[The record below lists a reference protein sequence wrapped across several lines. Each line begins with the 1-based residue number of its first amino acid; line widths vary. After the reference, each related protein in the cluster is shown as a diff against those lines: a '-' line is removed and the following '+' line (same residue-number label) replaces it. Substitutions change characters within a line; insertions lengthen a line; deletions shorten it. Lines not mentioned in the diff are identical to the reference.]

1 MVFKEFQR
9 NVQMPGLLAMLVI
22 AAAVDRHWRPSGRV
36 TMRSA
41 LHLISAF
48 NPVLKS
54 SRMRVA
60 DGAAMLLSPHPVLM
74 EGVDVVVAFLT
85 TLSEN
90 RRTVPR
96 GDTAVVIA

>member
-1 MVFKEFQR
+1 
-9 NVQMPGLLAMLVI
+9 MPGLLAMLVI
-22 AAAVDRHWRPSGRV
+22 AAAVDRHRRPSGRV

-60 DGAAMLLSPHPVLM
+60 DCAAMLLSPHPVLM
-74 EGVDVVVAFLT
+74 EGVDVVIASSLT
-85 TLSEN
+85 TLGEN

-96 GDTAVVIA
+96 GDTAVGIAIDS